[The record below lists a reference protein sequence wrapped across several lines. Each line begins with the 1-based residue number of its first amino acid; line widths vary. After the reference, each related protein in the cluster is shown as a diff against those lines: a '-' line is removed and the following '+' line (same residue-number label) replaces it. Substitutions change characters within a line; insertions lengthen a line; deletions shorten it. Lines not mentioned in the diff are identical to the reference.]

1 MKNNRKV
8 VVVFQVVGV
17 GWYMALSLLAG
28 ILGGLWL
35 DHRFSTLPVFT
46 LIGLVGGSVLG
57 FYGAYR
63 MVRPLIGQDDDTEDG
78 GT

>member
-1 MKNNRKV
+1 
-8 VVVFQVVGV
+8 
-17 GWYMALSLLAG
+17 MALSLLAG

-35 DHRFSTLPVFT
+35 DNKLGTLPIFT
-46 LIGLVGGSVLG
+46 LIGLVVGSALA

-63 MVRPLIGQDDDTEDG
+63 MVQPLVGPDDDTKHG

>member
-17 GWYMALSLLAG
+17 GWYLALSLLAG
-28 ILGGLWL
+28 IIGGWWL
-35 DHRFSTLPVFT
+35 DNRLDTLPIFT
-46 LIGLVGGSVLG
+46 LIGLVGGSVLA

-63 MVRPLIGQDDDTEDG
+63 MVRPLISPDDDTEDG

>member
-1 MKNNRKV
+1 V
-8 VVVFQVVGV
+8 LVFQVVGV
-17 GWYMALSLLAG
+17 GWYLAMSLLAG

-35 DHRFSTLPVFT
+35 DNRFSTLPLFT
-46 LIGLVGGSVLG
+46 IVGLIAGGFVA

-63 MVRPLIGQDDDTEDG
+63 MVQPLIGPDDDTKDG

>member
-1 MKNNRKV
+1 LKNNRKV
-8 VVVFQVVGV
+8 VLVFQVVGV

-35 DHRFSTLPVFT
+35 DNRFGTLPILT
-46 LIGLVGGSVLG
+46 IIGLVLGSVLA

-63 MVRPLIGQDDDTEDG
+63 MVLPLVGPDDDTKDG

>member
-1 MKNNRKV
+1 

-17 GWYMALSLLAG
+17 GWYLALSLLAG
-28 ILGGLWL
+28 ILGGHWL
-35 DHRFSTLPVFT
+35 DNRFSTLPIFT
-46 LIGLVGGSVLG
+46 LIGLIGGSVLA

-63 MVRPLIGQDDDTEDG
+63 MVKPLVGPDDDTKDG

>member
-1 MKNNRKV
+1 ML
-8 VVVFQVVGV
+8 VFQVVGV

-35 DHRFSTLPVFT
+35 DNHFSTLPIFT
-46 LIGLVGGSVLG
+46 LIGLIGGSVLA

-63 MVRPLIGQDDDTEDG
+63 MVQPLVGPDDDTKDG

>member
-1 MKNNRKV
+1 ML
-8 VVVFQVVGV
+8 VFQVVGV

-35 DHRFSTLPVFT
+35 DNRFSTLPVFT
-46 LIGLVGGSVLG
+46 LIGLIGGGALA

-63 MVRPLIGQDDDTEDG
+63 MILPLVGPDDDTQDG